1 MITDRL
7 SALFKWCRNKLKND
21 VLPAVADNWYALRH
35 HNGSVCSCFSK
46 GRNTDDDEE
55 EGDEEQENE
64 ASLEYRTK
72 VPIKWN
78 QRDVVSFICHEVTM
92 GDVKEFRI
100 CRLCKE
106 RRHQHYSNLANLGF
120 DPVSVR
126 KLRKK
131 IGSLGHDNSAEERVA
146 ELKRFL
152 HSQDLGHLSSRLI
165 TELGIFDA
173 DELPILMNDKKWV
186 KSIVL
191 SVADEIKLKSAVRAY
206 AQSNAVSKT
215 SSDIKFLGKRKSI
228 TLRPLEPVSK
238 DISRDA
244 RRSLY
249 KTVTETG
256 LDRLDNRTAARPEY
270 LQSIKSHA
278 SLGKRKPA
286 LVVPTSVKWN
296 ADTVFTEGNPSVLSV
311 FV

>member
-106 RRHQHYSNLANLGF
+106 NDVDGTSIIA
-120 DPVSVR
+120 
-126 KLRKK
+126 
-131 IGSLGHDNSAEERVA
+131 
-146 ELKRFL
+146 
-152 HSQDLGHLSSRLI
+152 
-165 TELGIFDA
+165 TW
-173 DELPILMNDKKWV
+173 PILALIQFQCASSGKK
-186 KSIVL
+186 
-191 SVADEIKLKSAVRAY
+191 
-206 AQSNAVSKT
+206 
-215 SSDIKFLGKRKSI
+215 
-228 TLRPLEPVSK
+228 LE
-238 DISRDA
+238 A
-244 RRSLY
+244 
-249 KTVTETG
+249 
-256 LDRLDNRTAARPEY
+256 
-270 LQSIKSHA
+270 
-278 SLGKRKPA
+278 
-286 LVVPTSVKWN
+286 
-296 ADTVFTEGNPSVLSV
+296 
-311 FV
+311 